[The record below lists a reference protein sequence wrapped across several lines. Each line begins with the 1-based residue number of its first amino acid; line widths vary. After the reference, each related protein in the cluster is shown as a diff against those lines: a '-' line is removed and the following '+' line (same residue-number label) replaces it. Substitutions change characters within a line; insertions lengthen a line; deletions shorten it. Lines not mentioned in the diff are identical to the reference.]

1 MIFVRVNLKVER
13 IFEWLLN
20 NKKVNSKIEVGSYK
34 LFDYNRNYV

>member
-20 NKKVNSKIEVGSYK
+20 NKKVDSKIEVESYK